1 MHIIQ
6 TNHVGFQCTASIE
19 EAIFTNDLR
28 QLTSAIH
35 GAWPKPLNATH
46 NKIYLASERIASLI
60 LGSEDCRVL
69 VINNG
74 GLCAVQDLGGF

>member
-1 MHIIQ
+1 
-6 TNHVGFQCTASIE
+6 VVLQCIASIE
-19 EAIFTNDLR
+19 EAVFTNILR
-28 QLTSAIH
+28 QLISVIQ
-35 GAWPKPLNATH
+35 GAWPKPLSATH